1 MVFVKEEYAN
11 YDNLVEASD
20 NYIVLTNRASVNGSW
35 DDPNEINVIYQY
47 LEPSE
52 LVIEDTMT
60 FTSSRSFESIDISN
74 DFYDRADCHEILF
87 SGFLISFLCCFIING
102 ITKFVVKGGIFNAD

>member
-1 MVFVKEEYAN
+1 MMFVKEEYAS
-11 YDNLVEASD
+11 YDNLVEVSD
-20 NYIVLTNRASVNGSW
+20 NYIVLTNRASVTADWQN
-35 DDPNEINVIYQY
+35 PNEINVIYQY

-60 FTSSRSFESIDISN
+60 FTTSRSFESIETSQN
-74 DFYDRADCHEILF
+74 FYDRADCHEILL

-102 ITKFVVKGGIFNAD
+102 ITKFMVKGGIFNAN